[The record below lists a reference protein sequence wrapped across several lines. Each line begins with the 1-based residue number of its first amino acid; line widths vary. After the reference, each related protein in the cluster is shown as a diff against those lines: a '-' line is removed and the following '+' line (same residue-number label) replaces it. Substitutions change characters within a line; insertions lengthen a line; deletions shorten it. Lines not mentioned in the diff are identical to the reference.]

1 MVELERYGTKYVSRG
16 FHVYRDIW
24 KPKLSQLLEV
34 LHEQGNVH
42 DPFATTFKVIS
53 VAMLTAAVIGHIPGE
68 ISCFCQYFMDYRGTV
83 CRISPFLNKGL
94 EIPVTLIMKKVSTNS
109 EVFRKMKHF
118 LDKYYIETELIKR
131 PEVEEDDELS
141 DDEISDEFVPVED
154 GEETNTVQVSEPNDD
169 NETNTV
175 VQADEQDDDNR
186 INATVV
192 DNGTTAT

>member
-1 MVELERYGTKYVSRG
+1 MVELERHETKYVSRG

-83 CRISPFLNKGL
+83 CRISPFPNKGL
-94 EIPVTLIMKKVSTNS
+94 EIPVTHIMKKVSTNS

-131 PEVEEDDELS
+131 PEVEEDELS

-175 VQADEQDDDNR
+175 VQVDEQDADNR
-186 INATVV
+186 MNATVV

>member
-1 MVELERYGTKYVSRG
+1 
-16 FHVYRDIW
+16 
-24 KPKLSQLLEV
+24 
-34 LHEQGNVH
+34 
-42 DPFATTFKVIS
+42 
-53 VAMLTAAVIGHIPGE
+53 MLTAAVIGHIPEE

-83 CRISPFLNKGL
+83 CRISPFPNKGL

-118 LDKYYIETELIKR
+118 LGKYYIETELIKR
-131 PEVEEDDELS
+131 SEVEENDELS
-141 DDEISDEFVPVED
+141 DYVISDEFVPVED